1 MPLRTPPLLE
11 RQLQVLL
18 LSLAYWVSVLN
29 IWYQVVEL
37 MKQIRHCYL
46 PFVALA
52 IGAMV
57 PDTPLFFPVLDYA
70 QTHSLWGV
78 LTVCVP
84 LGVSLFLLF
93 EMVCRQPLLALSPT
107 WLQQRIAG
115 ESQIPSAPQLN
126 IQVSF
131 YLGVAGAVAIG
142 AISHQV

>member
-1 MPLRTPPLLE
+1 MPFTPTHTLAILPLWPV
-11 RQLQVLL
+11 R
-18 LSLAYWVSVLN
+18 
-29 IWYQVVEL
+29 
-37 MKQIRHCYL
+37 RYL